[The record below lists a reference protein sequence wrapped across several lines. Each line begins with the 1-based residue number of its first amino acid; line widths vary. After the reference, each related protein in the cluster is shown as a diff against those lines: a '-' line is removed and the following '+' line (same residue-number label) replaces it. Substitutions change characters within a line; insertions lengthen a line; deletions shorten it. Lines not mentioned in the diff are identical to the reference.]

1 MATTETK
8 PRSQFVAFDEY
19 VDVQLARTRST
30 IRSTDVLTALVG
42 ASTVLMGYLLLF
54 VLVDHWIGTDFLPST
69 LRLALGFTV
78 VLCSA
83 AWLVWRVLL
92 PARRRIST
100 LFVAKELESSE
111 PELRSNLLNLV
122 DLKHADRPVA
132 SEVLNSIEK
141 RAAVGLSRTDI
152 DSAIDRRMLMKAS
165 YLLLTIV
172 VVACVY
178 MLFQPKPV
186 GSSLLRAFGS
196 SAAVPTRVR
205 IDSVIVRVAAGDD
218 PTAVVAAEDNP
229 RVPARFKP
237 LVTAVITG
245 TLESDERVTLYYST
259 ADEGF
264 VDQPLQ
270 MRPAADSLGTPHS
283 NEYSVRLI
291 GDKGLG
297 LLQNVTFYIIAG
309 DAKTETFTLDV
320 LTGASSTVES
330 IDLSYPAY
338 MQLDPET
345 RDGGHI
351 NAWEGTTVTL
361 HARASR
367 PVRSARLVFTDTENT
382 SQRAE
387 ETAMI
392 VTDGTRLSATWRL
405 AFRSADHDD
414 YPHIYRIVCRD
425 KQGTADLDPTLYNI
439 TIRPDAR
446 PTVELLAPLSDTTHP
461 ANATVP
467 LLVKAKDPDFQ
478 LRYLKVRIRK
488 DGKMLR
494 QHVSI
499 LDTLQPHFGPR
510 SIDFPLT
517 PLNLR
522 AGDQITYWIEALDNK
537 LPAGNRTNSSPEFTI
552 TILDP
557 VSPDE
562 AREQHDTKQQEQKE
576 QAEADRKPDDNSTDD
591 PTDNPMSGGNP
602 QDSASPPDTPEDG
615 QGTKPDPASGSKPN
629 PGDDPPTDPPADP
642 GTAPKGTSDKKQGSK
657 STDNR
662 KQPDG
667 TQPGEQGKDAADS
680 KLDSSQQ
687 NSSNSDKPAEPL
699 QTDGSD
705 DDEALKRIRD
715 RLKRPS
721 DKLPPEGSSKPK
733 EKISENDNP
742 PRPGERED
750 PNASKSDPRSPG
762 TKPGDPKPSNKSS
775 RTKRKTGEQSKDS
788 PRKKDG
794 DKKSDGKSKSPSPE
808 NKSQNKSSGKD
819 STTKKSTDPGD
830 SPTRKSGDPG
840 SGESK
845 KDTKAPKSKSPNDGK
860 PGPKPGQDGKK
871 GDKAGRGKS
880 KSGRGMKKG
889 AGAKKSDSS
898 DPKQKGDGGTG
909 KPKSSGKPG
918 GSKPSQKSSK
928 PGEGSAGKKTT
939 QGSGGDAPKAGRKS
953 PSDTEPKDSD
963 RGSGPQSETSG
974 SAEPVKEEFTREAA
988 NLVLRRIQDELKRG
1002 EVDAE
1007 LLKELGWTEKDM
1019 RKFTDRLKHQVDTP
1033 ADDNSPQA
1041 VARRRQFEELLKSVN
1056 VPSRGARRAGRA
1068 QRTRKTEAINAS
1080 DLPVPLQ
1087 FREAVKLYRRNLTR
1101 RKNTTRRK
1109 PQAQP

>member
-54 VLVDHWIGTDFLPST
+54 VLVDHWIGTDFLPSG
-69 LRLALGFTV
+69 LRLAFGFTV

-152 DSAIDRRMLMKAS
+152 DSAVDRRMLMKAS
-165 YLLLTIV
+165 YLLLAIV

-218 PTAVVAAEDNP
+218 PAAVVAAEDNP

-237 LVTAVITG
+237 LVTAVIAG

-270 MRPAADSLGTPHS
+270 MRPADDSLGTLHS

-309 DAKTETFTLDV
+309 DAKTETFTIDV

-338 MQLDPET
+338 MQLEPET

-392 VTDGTRLSATWRL
+392 VTDGTRLSATWKL
-405 AFRSADHDD
+405 AFRSDDHDD
-414 YPHIYRIVCRD
+414 YPHIYRIICRD

-439 TIRPDAR
+439 TIRPDVR
-446 PTVELLAPLSDTTHP
+446 PTVELLAPVRDTSHP
-461 ANATVP
+461 VNATVP

-499 LDTLQPHFGPR
+499 LDTLTPSFGPR
-510 SIDFPLT
+510 SIDFPLA

-552 TILDP
+552 TILEP
-557 VSPDE
+557 VSTDE
-562 AREQHDTKQQEQKE
+562 ARKQHDTTQQEQKE
-576 QAEADRKPDDNSTDD
+576 QAEADREQDGNSTETS
-591 PTDNPMSGGNP
+591 TDNPMSGGKP

-615 QGTKPDPASGSKPN
+615 QGTKPDPASGSKPK
-629 PGDDPPTDPPADP
+629 PGDDPPTDPPSDP
-642 GTAPKGTSDKKQGSK
+642 GTAPKGKSDNKQGSK
-657 STDNR
+657 NTDNR
-662 KQPDG
+662 KQQDS
-667 TQPGEQGKDAADS
+667 TQPGEQGTDPAEPKP
-680 KLDSSQQ
+680 DSSQE
-687 NSSNSDKPAEPL
+687 NSSSSDKPGEPL

-715 RLKRPS
+715 RLNRPS
-721 DKLPPEGSSKPK
+721 EKLPKKTSSEPK
-733 EKISENDNP
+733 EKTSDNENPTNP
-742 PRPGERED
+742 DEREA
-750 PNASKSDPRSPG
+750 PNAPKSDPRRPG
-762 TKPGDPKPSNKSS
+762 TKPGEPKSS
-775 RTKRKTGEQSKDS
+775 KTKQTPGEQSKDS
-788 PRKKDG
+788 PRKTDA
-794 DKKSDGKSKSPSPE
+794 DKKSGGKSKSTSRSP
-808 NKSQNKSSGKD
+808 QNKNQKPSGKNPP
-819 STTKKSTDPGD
+819 TKNPTDPSD
-830 SPTRKSGDPG
+830 SPSRKSGDPG
-840 SGESK
+840 PGETK
-845 KDTKAPKSKSPNDGK
+845 KDTKDPTSKSPNDGK

-871 GDKAGRGKS
+871 GDKSGRGKS

-889 AGAKKSDSS
+889 AGDKKSDSS
-898 DPKQKGDGGTG
+898 DPKQKGDNGTG

-918 GSKPSQKSSK
+918 GSKPSQKSGK
-928 PGEGSAGKKTT
+928 PGEGSAGKNST

-953 PSDTEPKDSD
+953 PSDNEPKDSD
-963 RGSGPQSETSG
+963 GGSGPQSEKPD

-988 NLVLRRIQDELKRG
+988 NLVLRRIRDELKRG
-1002 EVDAE
+1002 EVDSD

-1019 RKFTDRLKHQVDTP
+1019 RKFADRLKQQVDTP
-1033 ADDNSPQA
+1033 ADDKSPQA

-1056 VPSRGARRAGRA
+1056 VPSRGARRDGRA

-1109 PQAQP
+1109 PPSQP